1 VNVRELILDMDIG
14 VDDAIALMY
23 LTTRPNIGIVALG
36 TVHGNTDA
44 TSAAENGLRVLQL
57 CGLVDVPVAVGARR
71 PLFRP
76 GILGAEVHGDDGL
89 GNVRETAAPATT
101 RRPVGESAAEQ
112 LVRLVR
118 ERPGELDV
126 LATGPLTNL
135 ALALLIEPR
144 LPELV
149 GSVVVMGGAANAVG
163 NMNAV
168 AEANIWK
175 DPEAARM
182 VFEAAWPITMVGL
195 DVTMK
200 TILDESAI
208 ARIAASDTAKARLTT
223 AILACY
229 LDFYQS
235 ILGYE
240 RRICPLHDP
249 LAAGITADP
258 TLVQRVLRA
267 DVGVDCGED
276 ARGLTIVDQRRNGG
290 PATEPKLATEVVL
303 EVDSARFV
311 EDLVT
316 ALTT

>member
-1 VNVRELILDMDIG
+1 MRELILDMDIG

-23 LTTRPNIGIVALG
+23 LSTKPDIRIVAVG
-36 TVHGNTDA
+36 SCHGNTGAAD
-44 TSAAENGLRVLQL
+44 AAENGLRLLAL
-57 CGLVDVPVAVGARR
+57 CGLDDVPVAVGAVQPLVR
-71 PLFRP
+71 PVN
-76 GILGAEVHGDDGL
+76 LGPEVHGADGL
-89 GNVRETAAPATT
+89 GNVRDTAAPATA

-118 ERPGELDV
+118 DRPGRLDV

-135 ALALLIEPR
+135 ALALRLEPR

-149 GSVVVMGGAANAVG
+149 GSVVIMGGAANAVG
-163 NMNAV
+163 NMNPV

-182 VFEAAWPITMVGL
+182 VFEASWPLTMVGL
-195 DVTMK
+195 DVTMR
-200 TILDESAI
+200 TILDEAAI
-208 ARIAASDTAKARLTT
+208 ARIAGSDRPKARLAT
-223 AILACY
+223 AILRHY

-240 RRICPLHDP
+240 RRVCPLHDP

-258 TLVQRVLRA
+258 TLVRRALRA
-267 DVGVDCGED
+267 DVVVDCGED
-276 ARGLTIVDQRRNGG
+276 ARGMTIVDQRRNGG
-290 PATEPKLATEVVL
+290 PATEPRLATEVVL
-303 EVDSARFV
+303 EVDSERFV
-311 EDLVT
+311 EDLVA

>member
-1 VNVRELILDMDIG
+1 VRELILDMDIG

-23 LTTRPNIGIVALG
+23 LTTRPNIGIVGLG
-36 TVHGNTDA
+36 TVYGNTGA
-44 TSAAENGLRVLQL
+44 LSAAENGLRVLEL
-57 CGLVDVPVAVGARR
+57 CGLADVPVAVGAAR

-76 GILGAEVHGDDGL
+76 TVLGAEVHGDDGL

-126 LATGPLTNL
+126 LATGPLTNV
-135 ALALLIEPR
+135 ALALLLEPR

-175 DPEAARM
+175 DPEAARI
-182 VFEAAWPITMVGL
+182 VFEAPWPITMVGL

-208 ARIAASDTAKARLTT
+208 ARIAASDTPKARLAT
-223 AILACY
+223 AILAYY

-235 ILGYE
+235 FLGYE

-258 TLVQRVLRA
+258 TLVRRKLHA
-267 DVGVDCGED
+267 DVVVDCGED
-276 ARGLTIVDQRRNGG
+276 ARGLTIVDQRRNDG
-290 PATEPKLATEVVL
+290 PAVQPKLATEVVL
-303 EVDSARFV
+303 EVDSGRFV
-311 EDLVT
+311 EDLVD
-316 ALTT
+316 ALTA

>member
-1 VNVRELILDMDIG
+1 VRELILDMDIG

-23 LTTRPNIGIVALG
+23 LTTRPNIGIVAVG
-36 TVHGNTDA
+36 SVHGNTDA
-44 TSAAENGLRVLQL
+44 ISAAENGLRVLEL
-57 CGLVDVPVAVGARR
+57 CGLGDVPVAIGATR
-71 PLFRP
+71 PLLRP
-76 GILGAEVHGDDGL
+76 TVLGPEVHGDDGL
-89 GNVRETAAPATT
+89 GNVAATALPAPS
-101 RRPVGESAAEQ
+101 RRPVPESAAEQ

-118 ERPGELDV
+118 ERPGELDL

-135 ALALLIEPR
+135 ALALHLEPR
-144 LPELV
+144 LVELV
-149 GSVVVMGGAANAVG
+149 GSVVIMGGAANAVG

-175 DPEAARM
+175 DPEAARI
-182 VFEAAWPITMVGL
+182 VFEASWPITMVGL
-195 DVTMK
+195 DVTMR

-208 ARIAASDTAKARLTT
+208 ARIADSDTPKARLTT
-223 AILACY
+223 AILHHY

-258 TLVQRVLRA
+258 TLVRRSLHA
-267 DVGVDCGED
+267 DVVVDCGED
-276 ARGLTIVDQRRNGG
+276 ARGLTIVDQRRNDG
-290 PATEPKLATEVVL
+290 PGTEPKLATKVVL
-303 EVDSARFV
+303 EVESGRFV
-311 EDLVT
+311 EELVT

>member
-1 VNVRELILDMDIG
+1 VRELILDMDIG

-36 TVHGNTDA
+36 TVHGNTGA
-44 TSAAENGLRVLQL
+44 ISAAENGLRVLEL
-57 CGLVDVPVAVGARR
+57 CGLADVPVAVGATR
-71 PLFRP
+71 PLLRP
-76 GILGAEVHGDDGL
+76 TVLGAEVHGDDGL
-89 GNVRETAAPATT
+89 GNVRETAAPATS
-101 RRPVGESAAEQ
+101 RQPVGESAAEQ

-135 ALALLIEPR
+135 ALALLLEPR

-163 NMNAV
+163 NMSAV

-175 DPEAARM
+175 DPEAARL
-182 VFEAAWPITMVGL
+182 VFEAPWPITMVGL

-208 ARIAASDTAKARLTT
+208 ARIEGSDTPKARLAT
-223 AILACY
+223 AILRFY

-235 ILGYE
+235 ILGYD

-258 TLVQRVLRA
+258 TLVRRKLHA
-267 DVGVDCGED
+267 DVVVDCGDD
-276 ARGLTIVDQRRNGG
+276 ARGLTIVDQRRNDG
-290 PATEPKLATEVVL
+290 PAVQPKLATEVVL
-303 EVDSARFV
+303 EVDSGRFV
-311 EDLVT
+311 EDLVG
-316 ALTT
+316 ALTA